1 MKIDKY
7 LKNVYSKVSINFKKI
22 YNNKTSRLIF
32 YIILIFIFTY
42 IFVNYIVKRD
52 IYTSID
58 HKKKIIYFGQT
69 CDLENN
75 KVSINYSK
83 GFEIAFDYLNRNGGI
98 NGYQIKIIL
107 YNDRYEPEL
116 ASNNAKLLADYF
128 NVLALI
134 GPFGTP
140 TTLAIL
146 NDAIAGRKIPLLFPF
161 SAATAYREI
170 FNKYLLLLNGTFYNE
185 FDIMI
190 NNFKKNNIKSISVIY
205 QNDTYGKS
213 FYNSFNEY
221 ILKNNLD
228 INIVSSGSYK
238 RNTVDLD
245 DTFRN
250 VFQINDIYNYNDYR
264 KSSVLNEMQG
274 VVLFCAEQQISYLLG
289 ALKKI
294 KPSLYIYYNF
304 FVGSSNENFKDLEH
318 YNKSNIYQTLLSP
331 NLKLSYPKLYNIY
344 IRELNNYNN
353 NPKNKKKINNQS
365 QGSYIGFYSGLLIG
379 EVLKNFENM
388 NELNRDSF
396 VDMFYKKQNFNVY
409 GLKIGPFIDNKSN
422 MGLNYVSLNTLKGE
436 NMVMIEQK
444 NLMEK

>member
-1 MKIDKY
+1 MKIKKY
-7 LKNVYSKVSINFKKI
+7 LKDTFSKINIKKI
-22 YNNKTSRLIF
+22 YENKNYRLLI
-32 YIILIFIFTY
+32 YIIIIIIFTF
-42 IFVNYIVKRD
+42 IFVNYLVKRD
-52 IYTSID
+52 IYSSID

-83 GFEIAFDYLNRNGGI
+83 GFEIAFDYINRNGGI
-98 NGYQIKIIL
+98 NGYQLKIIL

-140 TTLAIL
+140 TTIAIL
-146 NDAIAGRKIPLLFPF
+146 DDAVAGRNIPVLFPF
-161 SAATAYREI
+161 SAATSYREI

-185 FDIMI
+185 FDIMV
-190 NNFKKNNIKSISVIY
+190 NNFRKNNIKNVSIIY
-205 QNDTYGKS
+205 QDDTYGKS
-213 FYNSFNEY
+213 FYNSFIEY

-228 INIVSSGSYK
+228 INILSSGSYK

-245 DTFRN
+245 ESFRKI
-250 VFQINDIYNYNDYR
+250 FQINDIHDYNDYR
-264 KSSVLNEMQG
+264 SSPVINDLQG
-274 VVLFCAEQQISYLLG
+274 VILFCAEQQISYLLG

-294 KPSLYIYYNF
+294 KPSLFIYYNF
-304 FVGSSNENFKDLEH
+304 FVGNSNNNFKDLQY

-331 NLKLSYPKLYNIY
+331 NIKSNDHQLYNLY
-344 IRELNNYNN
+344 KRELNNYNKDK
-353 NPKNKKKINNQS
+353 KNKKKINEES

-379 EVLKNFENM
+379 EVLKNFKDM

-396 VDMFYKKQNFNVY
+396 TDMFYKKQNFNIY
-409 GLKIGPFIDNKSN
+409 GLKIGPFIDNESN
-422 MGLNYVSLNTLKGE
+422 VGLNYVSLNTLKGD
-436 NMVMIEQK
+436 NLVMIEQK
-444 NLMEK
+444 NLMKK